1 VPQTQPVKTEA
12 LEPAEMDLF
21 DLAPCGLV
29 ICDAQCMVLRA
40 NPFFVDM
47 IGHPTDVE
55 LEPQPFQQ
63 LLTRAS
69 RFIFNAQVLPRLD
82 LGGQAREVAFDLQV
96 SDGQGGVKTAAI
108 LLNGSH
114 DRGSDRFHFA
124 LFPAQDR
131 REHERQ
137 LLKTQKEL
145 TKSNE
150 FLELAEKLAHVGHWR
165 VDLTTGEAHWSSEI
179 YNIIGCDPSIY
190 VPRFG
195 QSAALY
201 HEDDRDS
208 INVILNQAIANG
220 EPFTYA
226 KRIRRQD
233 TGEIRHVQVSG
244 ICERDPRGVVTGL
257 FGVFHDIT
265 DMVEANEI
273 REATEARYRLLAD
286 HSNDIIT
293 VFNLFGKIEYISPAV
308 TKILGYDPGELIG
321 RNVRDIIHADD
332 YAATQAAYHSYVTGK
347 DWDDAPRIQ
356 YRARHK
362 DGTYVWAEAHPTLI
376 FDVSGSR
383 VIAFQDVVRDISDQ
397 KAFEEALAKAS
408 LEANAAAEAKAQF
421 LATMSH
427 ELRTPLTSIIGFSG
441 LLRDL
446 LDGDESLR
454 SHSQRIYTAG
464 QGLLSLIND
473 ILDHSKLEADQLDLD
488 LAPANVG
495 ELAEEVAELLGF
507 QAKAKGL
514 QLILTGADSLP
525 HALMVDEVRLRQ
537 ILLNLTGNAIKF
549 TSEGAVTLSLSM
561 QSHEHGDSLHVS
573 IRDTGVGISEDGQRH
588 LFKRFSQVDRTVE
601 SNAGGTG
608 LGLLI
613 CKQLVELMGGHI
625 GVTSKLGE
633 GSEFSFDIP
642 VRSATDDDVGDE
654 KPRLTGHILVVDDQ
668 EAIRDL
674 MTGLLAPD
682 GHSVDTA
689 RDGAEAIRACL
700 ETPYDLIFM
709 DLNMP
714 VMDGFLAAKG
724 IRATC
729 APNMTTPIVALTA
742 GGTSRRQACLTAGM
756 NDFLTKP
763 VNPTTLAACVA
774 NWLDAKHHSQRME
787 STR

>member
-1 VPQTQPVKTEA
+1 MDDGVSPEP
-12 LEPAEMDLF
+12 LEKGLF
-21 DLAPCGLV
+21 DLVPCGLV
-29 ICDAQCMVLRA
+29 VCDAQCMVMRA
-40 NPFFVDM
+40 NQFFLDM
-47 IGHPTDVE
+47 IGHPPD
-55 LEPQPFQQ
+55 EPLDLRPFQQ
-63 LLTRAS
+63 FLTRAS

-82 LGGQAREVAFDLQV
+82 LGGQAREVVLDLQV
-96 SDGQGGVKTAAI
+96 SDNQGGAATAI
-108 LLNGSH
+108 LLNANH
-114 DRGSDRFHFA
+114 DKVSDQFHFA

-137 LLKTQKEL
+137 LLKAQKEL

-150 FLELAEKLAHVGHWR
+150 FLQLAERLAHVGHWR
-165 VDLTTGEAHWSSEI
+165 VDLTTSESYWSPEI

-195 QSAALY
+195 QSSALY
-201 HEDDRDS
+201 HEDDRES
-208 INVILNQAIANG
+208 IGVILHNAIATG

-226 KRIRRQD
+226 KRMRRQD
-233 TGEIRHVQVSG
+233 TGEVRHVQVSG
-244 ICERDPRGVVTGL
+244 ICERDPRGVVTSL
-257 FGVFHDIT
+257 FGVIHDVT
-265 DMVEANEI
+265 EMTEANENL
-273 REATEARYRLLAD
+273 ESSEARYRLLAD

-293 VFNLFGKIEYISPAV
+293 VFDLSGKIEYMSPAL
-308 TKILGYDPGELIG
+308 TKVLGYDPAELIG
-321 RNVRDIIHADD
+321 GNVRRIIHPED
-332 YAATQAAYHSYVTGK
+332 YPATQAAYHAYVTGK
-347 DWDDAPRIQ
+347 DWDDSPRIQ

-362 DGTYVWAEAHPTLI
+362 SGEYIWAEAHPTLI
-376 FDVSGSR
+376 FDASGTR
-383 VIAFQDVVRDISDQ
+383 VVAFQDVVRDISDQ

-446 LDGDESLR
+446 LDGDEALR

-473 ILDHSKLEADQLDLD
+473 ILDHSKLEADQLELD
-488 LAPANVG
+488 LAAADVG
-495 ELAEEVAELLGF
+495 ELARDIIELLGF
-507 QAKAKGL
+507 QARSKGL
-514 QLILTGADSLP
+514 KLFLEGVDDLP
-525 HALMVDEVRLRQ
+525 PALMVDEVRLRQ

-549 TSEGAVTLSLSM
+549 TSEGSVTLSLAM

-573 IRDTGVGISEDGQRH
+573 VRDTGVGISPEGQQN
-588 LFKRFSQVDRTVE
+588 LFKRFSQVDRTIE

-625 GVTSKLGE
+625 GVSSTLGK

-642 VRSATDDDVGDE
+642 VRSATDEDVTDE
-654 KPRLTGHILVVDDQ
+654 TPHLTGHILVVDDQ

-724 IRATC
+724 IRASC
-729 APNMTTPIVALTA
+729 APNMATPIVALTA
-742 GGTSRRQACLTAGM
+742 GGTSRRQACLAAGM

-763 VNPTTLAACVA
+763 VNPTTLSACVA
-774 NWLDAKHHSQRME
+774 NWLELKTPPQPME
-787 STR
+787 STL

>member
-1 VPQTQPVKTEA
+1 MNTQP
-12 LEPAEMDLF
+12 EPVEKGLF
-21 DLAPCGLV
+21 DLVPCGLV
-29 ICDAQCMVLRA
+29 ICDAQCMVLHA
-40 NPFFVDM
+40 NRFFLDM
-47 IGHPTDVE
+47 IGHPADV
-55 LEPQPFQQ
+55 PVDTRPFQQ
-63 LLTRAS
+63 FLTRAS

-82 LGGQAREVAFDLQV
+82 LGGQAREVAFDLQM
-96 SDGQGGVKTAAI
+96 SDGQGGFTTAAI
-108 LLNGSH
+108 LLNGNH
-114 DRGSDRFHFA
+114 DKASDQFHFA

-150 FLELAEKLAHVGHWR
+150 FLELAERLAHLGHWH
-165 VDLTTGEAHWSSEI
+165 VDLGSGEAYWSPEI
-179 YNIIGCDPSIY
+179 YNIIGCDPSLY

-208 INVILNQAIANG
+208 VNAIINQAITAG

-226 KRIRRQD
+226 KRMRRQD

-244 ICERDPRGVVTGL
+244 ICERDPRGIVTGL

-265 DMVEANEI
+265 DLVEANQT
-273 REATEARYRLLAD
+273 REATETRYRLLAD
-286 HSNDIIT
+286 QSNDIIT

-308 TKILGYDPGELIG
+308 TKLLGYDPGELLG
-321 RNVRDIIHADD
+321 RNVRDIIHRDD
-332 YAATQAAYHSYVTGK
+332 YVATQAAYQAFVTSK
-347 DWDDAPRIQ
+347 DWDESPRIQ
-356 YRARHK
+356 YRARQK
-362 DGTYVWAEAHPTLI
+362 NGDYIWAEAHPTPI
-376 FDVSGSR
+376 FDATGSR

-397 KAFEEALAKAS
+397 KALEEALAQAS

-427 ELRTPLTSIIGFSG
+427 ELRTPLTSIIGFPG

-446 LDGDESLR
+446 LDGDEALR
-454 SHSQRIYTAG
+454 SHSHRIHTAG

-473 ILDHSKLEADQLDLD
+473 ILDHSKLEADQLELD
-488 LAPANVG
+488 LAPANVA
-495 ELAEEVAELLGF
+495 ELVEDVAELLCF
-507 QAKAKGL
+507 QAEAKGL
-514 QLILTGADSLP
+514 DLVVDCAEDLP
-525 HALMVDEVRLRQ
+525 AALMVDEVRLRQ
-537 ILLNLTGNAIKF
+537 ILLNLAGNAIKF
-549 TSEGAVTLSLSM
+549 TSEGSVTLRLAM
-561 QSHEHGDSLHVS
+561 QAHEHGDSLHVS
-573 IRDTGVGISEDGQRH
+573 VCDTGVGISEEGQRL
-588 LFKRFSQVDRTVE
+588 LFKRFSQVDRTIE

-625 GVTSKLGE
+625 GVKSVMGE

-642 VRSATDDDVGDE
+642 VRSATDDDATPEVQH
-654 KPRLTGHILVVDDQ
+654 LTGHILVADDQ

-682 GHSVDTA
+682 GHSVDVA
-689 RDGAEAIRACL
+689 CDGAEAIRACL

-729 APNMTTPIVALTA
+729 APNSKTPIVALTA
-742 GGTSRRQACLTAGM
+742 GGTSRKQACLAAGM

-774 NWLDAKHHSQRME
+774 TWLDPKTLSQPQD
-787 STR
+787 SAL

>member
-1 VPQTQPVKTEA
+1 MQP
-12 LEPAEMDLF
+12 EPVEKGLF
-21 DLAPCGLV
+21 DLVPCGLV
-29 ICDAQCMVLRA
+29 ICDAQCMVVHVNQFCL
-40 NPFFVDM
+40 DM
-47 IGHPTDVE
+47 IGHAPDTPFDE
-55 LEPQPFQQ
+55 RPFQQ
-63 LLTRAS
+63 FLTRAS

-82 LGGQAREVAFDLQV
+82 LGGQAREVALDLQV
-96 SDGQGGVKTAAI
+96 PDGQGGVTTAAI
-108 LLNGSH
+108 LLNGNH
-114 DRGSDRFHFA
+114 DPASDRFHFA

-137 LLKTQKEL
+137 LLNTQREL

-150 FLELAEKLAHVGHWR
+150 FLELAERLAHVGHWH
-165 VDLTTGEAHWSSEI
+165 VDLASGEAHWSPEI
-179 YNIIGCDPSIY
+179 YNIIGCDPSLY

-208 INVILNQAIANG
+208 INVILNQAIATG
-220 EPFTYA
+220 EPFTYT
-226 KRIRRQD
+226 KRMRRQD

-265 DMVEANEI
+265 DLAEANEV

-293 VFNLFGKIEYISPAV
+293 VFNLFGTIEYISPAV

-321 RNVRDIIHADD
+321 RNVRDIIHPED
-332 YAATQAAYHSYVTGK
+332 YQATQGAYQAFVTGK
-347 DWDDAPRIQ
+347 DWDDSPRIQ
-356 YRARHK
+356 YRARCK
-362 DGTYVWAEAHPTLI
+362 DGAYVWAEAHPTVI
-376 FDVSGSR
+376 FDASGQR

-397 KAFEEALAKAS
+397 KVFEEALAKAS

-446 LDGDESLR
+446 LDGDEALR
-454 SHSQRIYTAG
+454 SHSQRIHSAG

-473 ILDHSKLEADQLDLD
+473 ILDHSKLEADQLELD
-488 LAPANVG
+488 LAPADVG
-495 ELAEEVAELLGF
+495 ELVRDIVELLGF
-507 QAKAKGL
+507 QARSK
-514 QLILTGADSLP
+514 SLKLFLEGVDDLP
-525 HALMVDEVRLRQ
+525 AALMVDEVRLRQ
-537 ILLNLTGNAIKF
+537 ILLNLMGNAIKF
-549 TSEGAVTLSLSM
+549 TSAGSVTLSLAIRT
-561 QSHEHGDSLHVS
+561 HDHGDSLHVS
-573 IRDTGVGISEDGQRH
+573 VRDTGVGISEEGQRN
-588 LFKRFSQVDRTVE
+588 LFKRFSQVDRAIE

-625 GVTSKLGE
+625 GVTSTLGA

-642 VRSATDDDVGDE
+642 VRGATDEDVTE
-654 KPRLTGHILVVDDQ
+654 ERPRLTGHILVVDDQ

-724 IRATC
+724 IRASC

-742 GGTSRRQACLTAGM
+742 GGANRKQACLASGM

-774 NWLDAKHHSQRME
+774 TWLEPNPSQPME
-787 STR
+787 STP